1 MVREGKYKVKIIAGP
16 LNTEGQITLIEDPL
30 DHSTK
35 AQKDA
40 DYEAVMRSFHM
51 QESLAALMDSVMTEQ
66 KLIKDMKDK
75 SPIVKEY
82 YDSLEAIRAEL
93 VPVKEGRTVLF
104 VDEEKIRDKISD
116 IYAGVNFYQGEP
128 TSSQVEG
135 LNRLQRDIVD
145 TNKKLETRKKTYR
158 PKINEEYK

>member
-1 MVREGKYKVKIIAGP
+1 
-16 LNTEGQITLIEDPL
+16 
-30 DHSTK
+30 
-35 AQKDA
+35 
-40 DYEAVMRSFHM
+40 
-51 QESLAALMDSVMTEQ
+51 
-66 KLIKDMKDK
+66 
-75 SPIVKEY
+75 IVKEY

-135 LNRLQRDIVD
+135 LNRLQRDIID

-158 PKINEEYK
+158 PKINEEYKRLKKNEPY